1 MSILFAG
8 AGTPGGQV
16 IGRTDR
22 LGHAPDERP
31 LSPENFV
38 STVYTKLGID
48 PGKHFIT
55 PANRPAFLVSD
66 PTPIRELMG

>member
-8 AGTPGGQV
+8 AGTPGVQV
-16 IGRTDR
+16 IGATDR
-22 LGHAPDERP
+22 LWHSPIDRP

-38 STVYTKLGID
+38 STVYIKLGID

-55 PANRPAFLVSD
+55 PSGRPAFLVSY
-66 PTPIRELMG
+66 PTPIRELLG